1 MAEKKTNEKKPAEK
15 KSTEK
20 KATEK
25 KKAAE
30 TKAKIE
36 AKAKEAET
44 AKEEVKEEA
53 EALHPTLQKKKERR
67 EAKAARK
74 AANAVEEKKS
84 RPNNLLLGLLIFGV
98 LVAMF
103 AVSGG
108 YNYFQK
114 PADIEKYIEDTG
126 GEEVYG
132 NVMVDG
138 YTVAKVTAKGN
149 SVDVEMTA
157 EVEDEEIA
165 KMLKEQYSGDEGKKN
180 IEQIGASILTNM
192 KPNTRAFS
200 ADANIKMTLNK
211 EELNSSKITYSQA
224 KKILKD
230 LEKEAQEAAES
241 EDLEVDG
248 DAVEIETDEDGHVHV
263 EGEEHDHEHE
273 EAEAEAEAEAET
285 EGN

>member
-1 MAEKKTNEKKPAEK
+1 MAEKKT
-15 KSTEK
+15 SEK

-25 KKAAE
+25 KASEKKKATE
-30 TKAKIE
+30 TK
-36 AKAKEAET
+36 AKAKEAE
-44 AKEEVKEEA
+44 AVKEEVKEET

-165 KMLKEQYSGDEGKKN
+165 KLLKEQYSGDEGKKN
-180 IEQIGASILTNM
+180 IEQIGASLLTNM

-230 LEKEAQEAAES
+230 LEKEAEEAAES
-241 EDLEVDG
+241 EDLVVD
-248 DAVEIETDEDGHVHV
+248 DEAVEVETDEDGHVHV
-263 EGEEHDHEHE
+263 EGEEHE

>member
-1 MAEKKTNEKKPAEK
+1 MAEKKT
-15 KSTEK
+15 SEK

-25 KKAAE
+25 KASEKKKATE
-30 TKAKIE
+30 TKAK
-36 AKAKEAET
+36 AK
-44 AKEEVKEEA
+44 EA

-165 KMLKEQYSGDEGKKN
+165 KLLKEQYSGDEGKKN
-180 IEQIGASILTNM
+180 IEQIGASLLTNM

-230 LEKEAQEAAES
+230 LEKEAEEAAES
-241 EDLEVDG
+241 EDLVVD
-248 DAVEIETDEDGHVHV
+248 DEAVEVETDEDGHVHV
-263 EGEEHDHEHE
+263 EGEEHE